1 MQVVD
6 ASVVVKWVL
15 PEAGRRESLALL
27 DAYEAGGV
35 DLISPPVL
43 REEVASALARRCRRK
58 EITAAQVRVAF
69 QFLEE
74 RWPRLVQV
82 STQAALE
89 LALRHQF
96 SLWDCLYLALAA
108 RYRCEFVTADRRLY
122 RAAKPFFPLVNP
134 LAQDSDS

>member
-27 DAYEAGGV
+27 DAYEAGAI

-58 EITAAQVRVAF
+58 EITPAQARVAF

-74 RWPRLVQV
+74 RLPRLVQV
-82 STQAALE
+82 PAQAALE
-89 LALRHQF
+89 VALRHHL
-96 SLWDCLYLALAA
+96 SLWDCVYLVLAVHHG
-108 RYRCEFVTADRRLY
+108 CELVTADRRLY
-122 RAAKPFFPLVNP
+122 RAAKAFFPLVN
-134 LAQDSDS
+134 LL